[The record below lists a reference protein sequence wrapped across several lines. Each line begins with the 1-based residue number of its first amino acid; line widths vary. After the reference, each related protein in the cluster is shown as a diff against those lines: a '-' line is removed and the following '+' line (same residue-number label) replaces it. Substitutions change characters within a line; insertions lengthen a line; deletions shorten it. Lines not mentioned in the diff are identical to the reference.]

1 MDLLRDD
8 TSTVAYGRVTRDDNK
23 LNQNISNKMVRRRFM
38 SKGNATFVDGL
49 DKTVLKQCAKEH
61 PLFRR
66 TAILSSVL
74 NDVLDQERDFL
85 QPCSR
90 KMKKKERRRRAK
102 PIDRTNISAEEL
114 EYQRLLNE
122 IKEAE
127 EYELIVERDNSKL
140 YKDHINLSEMT
151 KFAANKFSG
160 NYSKPSEFEKTCSK
174 LVEENDMTKE
184 NSDKRKHSVG
194 LSLNKNEDIN
204 QLEVTGSPLIF
215 IVHPSEPTTSTPL
228 HVFRSTHTPHPH
240 QNMLNFDGGVQLS
253 PIILD
258 REDIVCDIIEREA
271 PATRLRS
278 DGNEVEGKSGAETN
292 GCNRFT
298 SVTGISTTLQK
309 SSPQLTILN
318 SPGRWGFQ
326 NEEYVCED
334 VTSSVQGDKSL
345 SLCDGNGENRPFYLN
360 GFPWTA
366 QYAKKRDYK
375 QELFHLCMQKSI
387 QSWRLKK
394 TLLDLSSP
402 IKLGEGTFGEV
413 FRVSYKGEIVALK
426 VIPVGGTKMING
438 DKQKSFRD
446 ISAELIVS
454 KELSDLKYIEEGY
467 STQGFIHLR
476 GAMVVKGVL
485 NL

>member
-1 MDLLRDD
+1 
-8 TSTVAYGRVTRDDNK
+8 
-23 LNQNISNKMVRRRFM
+23 
-38 SKGNATFVDGL
+38 
-49 DKTVLKQCAKEH
+49 
-61 PLFRR
+61 
-66 TAILSSVL
+66 
-74 NDVLDQERDFL
+74 
-85 QPCSR
+85 
-90 KMKKKERRRRAK
+90 
-102 PIDRTNISAEEL
+102 
-114 EYQRLLNE
+114 
-122 IKEAE
+122 
-127 EYELIVERDNSKL
+127 
-140 YKDHINLSEMT
+140 MT

-334 VTSSVQGDKSL
+334 VTSSVQGNLPVTLLISNCSRDFLYLFGIDFYPKEEEFGEKLRLGSCDKSL
-345 SLCDGNGENRPFYLN
+345 SLCDGNGVYFLVLFNLLISRITALIENYS
-360 GFPWTA
+360 
-366 QYAKKRDYK
+366 Y
-375 QELFHLCMQKSI
+375 E
-387 QSWRLKK
+387 
-394 TLLDLSSP
+394 TL
-402 IKLGEGTFGEV
+402 KLGVME
-413 FRVSYKGEIVALK
+413 
-426 VIPVGGTKMING
+426 
-438 DKQKSFRD
+438 
-446 ISAELIVS
+446 
-454 KELSDLKYIEEGY
+454 
-467 STQGFIHLR
+467 
-476 GAMVVKGVL
+476 
-485 NL
+485 